1 MAENVQWIRL
11 KVGMFDG
18 SSFKKIK
25 RAKIGGVSYRDK
37 LTAVWFEL
45 LDLAGKSNCDGYLIG
60 SNEIPYQS
68 FEDIATITE
77 LKAISQRIQVA
88 KMLKEKRVYTE
99 IAEATG
105 ASTATI
111 SRVNKCLNYG
121 QGGYDLVLDRINSKG
136 K

>member
-1 MAENVQWIRL
+1 MGLKELEFKNDLDMLFQAILELENIDECY
-11 KVGMFDG
+11 KF
-18 SSFKKIK
+18 
-25 RAKIGGVSYRDK
+25 
-37 LTAVWFEL
+37 
-45 LDLAGKSNCDGYLIG
+45 
-60 SNEIPYQS
+60 

-88 KMLKEKRVYTE
+88 KMLREKRVYTE

-121 QGGYDLVLDRINSKG
+121 QCGYDLVLDRINSKG

>member
-1 MAENVQWIRL
+1 MGL
-11 KVGMFDG
+11 KDLDFNDDLEML
-18 SSFKKIK
+18 FKAI
-25 RAKIGGVSYRDK
+25 
-37 LTAVWFEL
+37 LEL
-45 LDLAGKSNCDGYLIG
+45 KNIDECYKF
-60 SNEIPYQS
+60 

-88 KMLKEKRVYTE
+88 NMLKEKKVYTE

-121 QGGYDLVLDRINSKG
+121 QGGYNIVLDRINTKN
-136 K
+136 KQV